1 MTEGCIGYISLRT
14 KIEHTK
20 RSLKIPKGRSESVFR
35 RRTDN
40 TMAKRKKVQK
50 DKQRF
55 SCDRLID
62 ILFIAERPAIS
73 ISAIFR
79 TRTGS
84 IIYVKKKYTESRER
98 MGQRFLEF

>member
-1 MTEGCIGYISLRT
+1 
-14 KIEHTK
+14 
-20 RSLKIPKGRSESVFR
+20 
-35 RRTDN
+35 
-40 TMAKRKKVQK
+40 MAKRKKVQK

-55 SCDRLID
+55 SCDRLIG

-98 MGQRFLEF
+98 MGQRFLEFWLPLLKYRELRMNENVVEDAMCLLFYKFYK